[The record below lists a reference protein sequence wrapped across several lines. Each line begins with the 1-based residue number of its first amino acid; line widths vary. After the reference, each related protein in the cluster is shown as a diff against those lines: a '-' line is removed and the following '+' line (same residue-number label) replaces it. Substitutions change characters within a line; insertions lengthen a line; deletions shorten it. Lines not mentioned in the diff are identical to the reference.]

1 MKTPIKQLIEEIRS
15 LAFTDC
21 HVGTG
26 DIVLSQGHIDEL
38 EEKYIQKEKDEISI
52 AYNNGIKNPYTNI
65 WVQLSQRETTRGEIY
80 YEERYK
86 QTK

>member
-1 MKTPIKQLIEEIRS
+1 MRTPMEQLKDNSLFTEGEEYIQ
-15 LAFTDC
+15 
-21 HVGTG
+21 
-26 DIVLSQGHIDEL
+26 IVLKKSEWSEL
-38 EEKYIQKEKDEISI
+38 LEREKEEISI

-86 QTK
+86 QNNL

>member
-1 MKTPIKQLIEEIRS
+1 MKTPIQELIDWIEERFNNPKETEVFKK
-15 LAFTDC
+15 AT
-21 HVGTG
+21 
-26 DIVLSQGHIDEL
+26 EL
-38 EEKYIQKEKDEISI
+38 LEREKEEISI

-86 QTK
+86 QPK

>member
-1 MKTPIKQLIEEIRS
+1 MKTPMQQLKDNSLFTEGEEYIQIVLKKTEWSELLEREKEEI
-15 LAFTDC
+15 A
-21 HVGTG
+21 
-26 DIVLSQGHIDEL
+26 
-38 EEKYIQKEKDEISI
+38 I

-86 QTK
+86 QTN

>member
-1 MKTPIKQLIEEIRS
+1 MKTPMQQLKDNSLFTEGEEYIQ
-15 LAFTDC
+15 
-21 HVGTG
+21 
-26 DIVLSQGHIDEL
+26 IVLKKTEWSEL
-38 EEKYIQKEKDEISI
+38 LEREKEEISI

-86 QTK
+86 QTN

>member
-1 MKTPIKQLIEEIRS
+1 MRTPMEQLKDNSLFTEGEEYIQ
-15 LAFTDC
+15 
-21 HVGTG
+21 
-26 DIVLSQGHIDEL
+26 IVLKKSEWSEL
-38 EEKYIQKEKDEISI
+38 LEREKEEISI

>member
-1 MKTPIKQLIEEIRS
+1 MKTPIQELIEFIDNK
-15 LAFTDC
+15 F
-21 HVGTG
+21 
-26 DIVLSQGHIDEL
+26 ILSNSPQISSIYNKAQEL
-38 EEKYIQKEKDEISI
+38 LEREKDEISI

-86 QTK
+86 QNK

>member
-1 MKTPIKQLIEEIRS
+1 MKTPIQELIDWIEERFNNPKETEVFKK
-15 LAFTDC
+15 AT
-21 HVGTG
+21 
-26 DIVLSQGHIDEL
+26 EL
-38 EEKYIQKEKDEISI
+38 LEREKEEISI

-86 QTK
+86 

>member
-1 MKTPIKQLIEEIRS
+1 MQELIEFIESTNNTPYVNLTIMDKAKK
-15 LAFTDC
+15 L
-21 HVGTG
+21 
-26 DIVLSQGHIDEL
+26 L
-38 EEKYIQKEKDEISI
+38 EREKEEISI

-86 QTK
+86 QNNL

>member
-1 MKTPIKQLIEEIRS
+1 MKTPMQELIEFIESTNNTPYVNLTIMDKAKK
-15 LAFTDC
+15 L
-21 HVGTG
+21 
-26 DIVLSQGHIDEL
+26 L
-38 EEKYIQKEKDEISI
+38 EREKEEISI

-86 QTK
+86 QNNL

>member
-1 MKTPIKQLIEEIRS
+1 MKTPMQELKDNS
-15 LAFTDC
+15 LFTE
-21 HVGTG
+21 G
-26 DIVLSQGHIDEL
+26 DEYIQIVLKKTEWSEL
-38 EEKYIQKEKDEISI
+38 LEREKEEISI

-86 QTK
+86 QTN

>member
-1 MKTPIKQLIEEIRS
+1 MKTAMQEL
-15 LAFTDC
+15 
-21 HVGTG
+21 
-26 DIVLSQGHIDEL
+26 IDEL
-38 EEKYIQKEKDEISI
+38 KLIEAYPMSPLVLKMAEDLLEKEKQEIAI

-65 WVQLSQRETTRGEIY
+65 WVQLPQRETTRGEIY

>member
-1 MKTPIKQLIEEIRS
+1 MKTAMQELKDNS
-15 LAFTDC
+15 LFTE
-21 HVGTG
+21 G
-26 DIVLSQGHIDEL
+26 DEYIQIVLKKTEWSEL
-38 EEKYIQKEKDEISI
+38 LEREKEEISI

-86 QTK
+86 QPK

>member
-1 MKTPIKQLIEEIRS
+1 MKTALQEFIDNVIPMHIIELDMIKQEIKKALEREKEEI
-15 LAFTDC
+15 A
-21 HVGTG
+21 
-26 DIVLSQGHIDEL
+26 
-38 EEKYIQKEKDEISI
+38 I

>member
-1 MKTPIKQLIEEIRS
+1 MKTPMQQLKDNSLFTEGEEYIQ
-15 LAFTDC
+15 
-21 HVGTG
+21 
-26 DIVLSQGHIDEL
+26 IVLKKTEWSEL
-38 EEKYIQKEKDEISI
+38 LEIEKEEISI

-86 QTK
+86 QNK

>member
-1 MKTPIKQLIEEIRS
+1 MKTPIQELIDWIEERFNNPKETEVFKK
-15 LAFTDC
+15 AT
-21 HVGTG
+21 
-26 DIVLSQGHIDEL
+26 EL
-38 EEKYIQKEKDEISI
+38 LEREKEEISI

-86 QTK
+86 QNNL

>member
-1 MKTPIKQLIEEIRS
+1 MKTPIQELIDWIEERFNNPKETEVFKK
-15 LAFTDC
+15 AT
-21 HVGTG
+21 
-26 DIVLSQGHIDEL
+26 EL
-38 EEKYIQKEKDEISI
+38 LEREKEEISI

>member
-1 MKTPIKQLIEEIRS
+1 MKTPIQELIDWIEERFNNPKETEVFKK
-15 LAFTDC
+15 AT
-21 HVGTG
+21 
-26 DIVLSQGHIDEL
+26 EL
-38 EEKYIQKEKDEISI
+38 LEKEKEEISI

-86 QTK
+86 QTN

>member
-1 MKTPIKQLIEEIRS
+1 MRTPMEQLKDNSLFTEGEEYIQ
-15 LAFTDC
+15 
-21 HVGTG
+21 
-26 DIVLSQGHIDEL
+26 IVLKKSEWSEL
-38 EEKYIQKEKDEISI
+38 LEREKEEISI

-86 QTK
+86 QTN

>member
-1 MKTPIKQLIEEIRS
+1 MKTPIQELIEFIDDK
-15 LAFTDC
+15 F
-21 HVGTG
+21 
-26 DIVLSQGHIDEL
+26 ILSNSPQISSIYNKAQEL
-38 EEKYIQKEKDEISI
+38 LEREKDEISI

>member
-1 MKTPIKQLIEEIRS
+1 MKTPMQILKDNSLFTEGEEYIQ
-15 LAFTDC
+15 
-21 HVGTG
+21 
-26 DIVLSQGHIDEL
+26 IVLKKTEWSEL
-38 EEKYIQKEKDEISI
+38 LEREKEEISI

-86 QTK
+86 QNNL